1 VKNILSAAESY
12 FLFINEFS
20 AIFSPSS
27 VMQRFFIGRNHF
39 ELCSHGIYL
48 KFASKFFHSF
58 HFHLIIKILLIM
70 KLTITTF
77 NVTEVY
83 YIPIFP
89 YYHSVIVMQN
99 IQIVQLIIYDI

>member
-1 VKNILSAAESY
+1 
-12 FLFINEFS
+12 
-20 AIFSPSS
+20 
-27 VMQRFFIGRNHF
+27 
-39 ELCSHGIYL
+39 
-48 KFASKFFHSF
+48 
-58 HFHLIIKILLIM
+58 M